1 MMQVPDAPWIRDV
14 ERYGTAYRDA
24 WVWGYSDYYND
35 YGDYVDDDIEEIDD
49 EIEDYE
55 QEDE

>member
-1 MMQVPDAPWIRDV
+1 MREIPDAPWIRNA

-24 WVWGYSDYYND
+24 WVWGYSD
-35 YGDYVDDDIEEIDD
+35 DDDIEEIDD

-55 QEDE
+55 DDEQEDE

>member
-1 MMQVPDAPWIRDV
+1 MREIPDAPWIRNA

-24 WVWGYSDYYND
+24 WVWGYSDDDD
-35 YGDYVDDDIEEIDD
+35 YGDYENDDIEEIYD